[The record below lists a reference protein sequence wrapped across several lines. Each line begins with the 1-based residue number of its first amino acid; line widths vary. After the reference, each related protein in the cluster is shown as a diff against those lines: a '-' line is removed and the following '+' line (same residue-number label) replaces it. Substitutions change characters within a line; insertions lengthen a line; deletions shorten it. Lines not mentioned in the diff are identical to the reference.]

1 MGKIMNQMN
10 RIIKTISND
19 YIVLFSNGDKKV
31 CKARGVFRNKNITPL
46 AGDFVLVNE
55 DNIIDEVLDRKNS
68 LNRPPVANVD
78 IAIVVTSIV
87 NPDFSSKL
95 LDKILSHIVH
105 NKIEPVICFTKLD
118 LSDLDITSCKN
129 YYESLGYKVVTNKE
143 IDKIKEIIKNK
154 TVILTGQSGSGKST
168 LLNLLDENLNLKT
181 DEISYALNR
190 GKHTTRNIE
199 FFEVC
204 DSLIADTP
212 GFSKLD
218 FTDMTK
224 EDIKNCFIEFNKY
237 DCKYSDCMHIKE
249 DGCEVIKAVNDGEI
263 IKSRYENYVSFINEK
278 ENER

>member
-1 MGKIMNQMN
+1 MN

-168 LLNLLDENLNLKT
+168 LLNRLDPSLDLKT
-181 DEISYALNR
+181 DEISKALNR
-190 GKHTTRNIE
+190 GKHTTRCVE

-204 DSLIADTP
+204 DSYVADTP

-218 FTDMTK
+218 FNNMTK
-224 EDIKNCFIEFNKY
+224 EDIKNSFIEFNNY
-237 DCKYSDCMHIKE
+237 ECKYSDCMHIKE
-249 DGCEVIKAVNDGEI
+249 DGCVVKEAVNNGEI

>member
-1 MGKIMNQMN
+1 MNQIKN

-19 YIVLFSNGDKKV
+19 YTVLFSNGDKKV

-46 AGDFVLVNE
+46 AGDFVIVND
-55 DNIIDEVLDRKNS
+55 DNIIEEVLDRKNS
-68 LNRPPVANVD
+68 LLRPPVANID

-95 LDKILSHIVH
+95 LDKILVHIVH
-105 NKIEPVICFTKLD
+105 NNIEPVICFTKLD
-118 LSDLDITSCKN
+118 LSDLDITSCKE
-129 YYESLGYKVVTNKE
+129 YYENLGYKVVTNKE
-143 IDKIKEIIKNK
+143 IDKIKEIIKDK

-218 FTDMTK
+218 FSNMEK
-224 EDIKNCFIEFNKY
+224 EDIKNSFIEFNNY

-249 DGCEVIKAVNDGEI
+249 DGCEVIKAVNNNEI

>member
-1 MGKIMNQMN
+1 MN

-19 YIVLFSNGDKKV
+19 YTVEFENKEKRV

-46 AGDFVLVNE
+46 AGDYVNVNS
-55 DNIIDEVLDRKNS
+55 DNIIDEVYERKNS
-68 LNRPPVANVD
+68 LDRPPVANID

-95 LDKILSHIVH
+95 LDKLLTVIVF

-118 LSDLDITSCKN
+118 LSDLDITSLRE
-129 YYESLGYKVVTNKE
+129 YYESIGYKVVTNE
-143 IDKIKEIIKNK
+143 ELDKIKEIIKGK
-154 TVILTGQSGSGKST
+154 TVILTGQSGAGKSS
-168 LLNLLDENLNLKT
+168 LLNRLDSSLDLKT
-181 DEISYALNR
+181 DEISKALNR

-199 FFEVC
+199 FYEIC
-204 DSLIADTP
+204 DSYVADTP

-224 EDIKNCFIEFNKY
+224 ENIRDSFVEFNNY
-237 DCKYSDCMHIKE
+237 ECKYSDCMHIKE
-249 DGCEVIKAVNDGEI
+249 EGCKVKEAVDNKEI
-263 IKSRYENYVSFINEK
+263 IISRYENYISFINEK

>member
-1 MGKIMNQMN
+1 MKKVVTMN

-19 YIVLFSNGDKKV
+19 YTVEFDNKEKRV

-46 AGDFVLVNE
+46 AGDYVLVNS
-55 DNIIDEVLDRKNS
+55 DNIIEEVLDRKNS
-68 LNRPPVANVD
+68 LDRPPVANID

-95 LDKILSHIVH
+95 LDKLLTVIVF

-118 LSDLDITSCKN
+118 LSDLDIKSCKE
-129 YYESLGYKVVTNKE
+129 YYESLGYKVVTNDE
-143 IDKIKEIIKNK
+143 IDKIKEIIKGK
-154 TVILTGQSGSGKST
+154 TVILTGQSGAGKST
-168 LLNLLDENLNLKT
+168 LLNRLDPSLDLKT
-181 DEISYALNR
+181 DEISKALNR
-190 GKHTTRNIE
+190 GKHTTRCVE

-204 DSLIADTP
+204 DSYVADTP

-218 FTDMTK
+218 FNNMTK
-224 EDIKNCFIEFNKY
+224 EDIKNSFVEFNNY
-237 DCKYSDCMHIKE
+237 ECKYSDCMHIKE
-249 DGCEVIKAVNDGEI
+249 DGCVVKEAVNNNEI

>member
-1 MGKIMNQMN
+1 MNQIKN

-19 YIVLFSNGDKKV
+19 YTVLFSNGDKKV

-46 AGDFVLVNE
+46 AGDFVIVND
-55 DNIIDEVLDRKNS
+55 DNIIEEVLDRKNS
-68 LNRPPVANVD
+68 LLRPPVANID

-95 LDKILSHIVH
+95 LDKILVHIVH
-105 NKIEPVICFTKLD
+105 NNIEPVICFTKLD
-118 LSDLDITSCKN
+118 LSDLDITSCKE
-129 YYESLGYKVVTNKE
+129 YYEKLGYKVVTNKE
-143 IDKIKEIIKNK
+143 IDKIKEIIKDK

-218 FTDMTK
+218 FSNMEK
-224 EDIKNCFIEFNKY
+224 EDIKNSFIEFNNY

-249 DGCEVIKAVNDGEI
+249 DGCEVIKAVNNNEI

>member
-1 MGKIMNQMN
+1 MNQMN

-19 YIVLFSNGDKKV
+19 YTVLFSNGDKKV
-31 CKARGVFRNKNITPL
+31 CKARGVFRSKNITPL
-46 AGDFVLVNE
+46 AGDFCLVNE
-55 DNIIDEVLDRKNS
+55 DNIIEEILDRKNS
-68 LNRPPVANVD
+68 LNRPPVANID
-78 IAIVVTSIV
+78 IAIVVTSII

-105 NKIEPVICFTKLD
+105 NNLEPVICFTKLD
-118 LSDLDITSCKN
+118 LSDLDITSCRE

-224 EDIKNCFIEFNKY
+224 EDIKKCFIEFNKY